1 MQRTITSGEGGVL
14 QAWGSGW
21 YPLLG
26 KQDMLQGCIVQH
38 WEYSQSFVIIINDCN
53 L

>member
-26 KQDMLQGCIVQH
+26 IKICYKDALYNTGNIA
-38 WEYSQSFVIIINDCN
+38 N
-53 L
+53 LL